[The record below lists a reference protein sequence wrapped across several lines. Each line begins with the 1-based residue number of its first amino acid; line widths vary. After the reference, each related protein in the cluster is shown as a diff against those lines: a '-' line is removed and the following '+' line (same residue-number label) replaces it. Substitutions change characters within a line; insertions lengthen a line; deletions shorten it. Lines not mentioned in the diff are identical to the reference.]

1 LNKPVE
7 RRERLDIEAILGAG
21 AATHAKAQRWRRLA
35 LILGAVAFGAVAGWW
50 LLGGA
55 GNGISYETRAI
66 SKGGLVVNVT
76 ATGAIQPT
84 RQVDVSSELS
94 GTVRNVFV
102 DYNTAVKA
110 GDKLAELD
118 TDKLLATLG
127 ASRAKLEAARAHVA
141 DAEANLIEKQR
152 DLERKKTLAGKEFMS
167 GTSLDLSEAAYRRGK
182 AALDSARADV
192 AVAEADLTLNE
203 TNLAKAVI
211 ISPIDGV
218 VLSRTVDPGQT
229 VAASFQAP
237 VLFSIAEN
245 LRQMELQVDID
256 EADVGQVRPDQKATF
271 TVDAFPGREF
281 PARIRDVRF
290 APETIQGV
298 VTYKGILE
306 IDNSDLSLRPGMT
319 ATAEINVIEV
329 ANSLLVPNAALRFR
343 PPDAGNQPKQ
353 SFLRRM
359 LPGPPQFRAASQQEE
374 SGPKR
379 TVWVLKDGTPS
390 PVSVVVGPSDGTV
403 SQLISGDLAEGQEV
417 VIDQR
422 DDGN

>member
-21 AATHAKAQRWRRLA
+21 AIAQAKVRRWRRLVLA
-35 LILGAVAFGAVAGWW
+35 TIVAVIAGLAGWW
-50 LLGGA
+50 MLGGA
-55 GNGISYETRAI
+55 GSGISYETRAVT
-66 SKGGLVVNVT
+66 KGGLVVNVT
-76 ATGAIQPT
+76 ATGSIQPT
-84 RQVDVSSELS
+84 RKVDVSSELS
-94 GTVRNVFV
+94 GTVRDVFV
-102 DYNTAVKA
+102 DYNSTVKA
-110 GDKLAELD
+110 GEKLAELD
-118 TDKLLATLG
+118 TDKLMATLG
-127 ASRAKLEAARAHVA
+127 ASRAKLDAARAHVA
-141 DAEANLIEKQR
+141 DADANLIEKQR

-167 GTSLDLSEAAYRRGK
+167 GTSLDLSEAAYRRAK

-203 TNLAKAVI
+203 TNLSKSVI
-211 ISPIDGV
+211 LSPIDGV
-218 VLSRTVDPGQT
+218 VLSRNVDPGQT

-256 EADVGQVRPDQKATF
+256 EADVGQIRAGQKATF

-298 VTYKGILE
+298 VTYKGILD

-319 ATAEINVIEV
+319 ATAEIDVIEIG
-329 ANSLLVPNAALRFR
+329 NTLLVPNAALRFR
-343 PPDAGNQPKQ
+343 PEDDATRPKQ
-353 SFLRRM
+353 SFIRRM

-374 SGPKR
+374 TGPKR
-379 TVWVLKDGTPS
+379 TIWVLKEGALA
-390 PVSVVVGPSDGTV
+390 PVSVVIGPSDGTV
-403 SQLISGDLAEGQEV
+403 SQLVSGDLAEGQEV
-417 VIDQR
+417 VVDQR
-422 DDGN
+422 KGGN

>member
-1 LNKPVE
+1 MNKPVE

-21 AATHAKAQRWRRLA
+21 AVAHAKARRWRRLA
-35 LILGAVAFGAVAGWW
+35 LILGAVAFVALAGWW
-50 LLGGA
+50 LVGGA
-55 GNGISYETRAI
+55 GNGISYETRAV
-66 SKGGLVVNVT
+66 SKGALVVNVT

-102 DYNTAVKA
+102 DYNTTVKA

-192 AVAEADLTLNE
+192 AVAEADLKLNE
-203 TNLAKAVI
+203 TNLSKAVI
-211 ISPIDGV
+211 LSPIDGV
-218 VLSRTVDPGQT
+218 VLSRNVDPGQT

-319 ATAEINVIEV
+319 ATAEIDVIEV
-329 ANSLLVPNAALRFR
+329 VDSLLVPNAALRFR
-343 PPDAGNQPKQ
+343 PPDTGDQPKQ

-422 DDGN
+422 NDGN